1 MSNNDLQAAQD
12 ALGAQQAISG
22 PIAGFGVHSVVESA
36 DFSDKPVA
44 TLKVDEASVARA
56 EAASGA
62 DKLPSSVPKA
72 SGAMAKAT
80 DRQNKADA
88 QYGAMFSKGAR
99 SADADRALSRGPSF
113 GSRPNY
119 NAAFAAQPKG
129 PLARFRE
136 QRRLMTL
143 RRTFDQIRSQ
153 PKKYVA
159 VNPESLSQA
168 ALKHM
173 AEAALANGRLMTP
186 AGSLAKTMKLA
197 GMKPKAAAPKK
208 RQWALFFNP
217 EMVPSGYA
225 TD

>member
-80 DRQNKADA
+80 NYQNKADA
-88 QYGAMFSKGAR
+88 QYAGMFKGAR
-99 SADADRALSRGPSF
+99 LADVDRALSRGPNF

-143 RRTFDQIRSQ
+143 RRTFDQIRNQ
-153 PKKYVA
+153 PRKSVA

-173 AEAALANGRLMTP
+173 AEAAIAAGKQMTP
-186 AGSLAKTMKLA
+186 AGSLVQTMKLA
-197 GMKPKAAAPKK
+197 GMKPKAAGPKK